1 MEDQGIIVLFFKR
14 SEQAIEETDKKYG
27 GYCYSI
33 AYNILS
39 NREDSEES
47 VSDTYLAAWNT
58 IPPRRPNFLNA
69 FLAKMTRHISI
80 DRWRKLSAKKRG
92 GGEII
97 LALDELE
104 ECVDTHNVET
114 ELAKKELT
122 RVLNAFL
129 SYHAEQN
136 PHTSQRKQNCPEHRS
151 GQGPT
156 ADPGTAPRA
165 EPPRFLWQA
174 GCCWISQSA
183 PRCSRG

>member
-1 MEDQGIIVLFFKR
+1 MEDQGIIALFFER

-80 DRWRKLSAKKRG
+80 DRWRKRSAQKRG
-92 GGEII
+92 GGEML
-97 LALDELE
+97 LALEELE
-104 ECVDTHNVET
+104 ECADTQNVEN
-114 ELAKKELT
+114 ELTKKELT
-122 RVLNAFL
+122 RILNVFL
-129 SYHAEQN
+129 S
-136 PHTSQRKQNCPEHRS
+136 SLPETERNVFLCRYWYLDSIQTIAQVS
-151 GQGPT
+151 G
-156 ADPGTAPRA
+156 
-165 EPPRFLWQA
+165 F
-174 GCCWISQSA
+174 SQSKVTSMLH
-183 PRCSRG
+183 RLRGKLRKTLSQEGYV

>member
-1 MEDQGIIVLFFKR
+1 MEDQGIIALFFER

-58 IPPRRPNFLNA
+58 IPPRRPSFLNA

-97 LALDELE
+97 LALEELE
-104 ECVDTHNVET
+104 DCVDTHNVET

-129 SYHAEQN
+129 S
-136 PHTSQRKQNCPEHRS
+136 SLPETERNVFLCRYWYLDSIADISERFAITESKVKTTLCRCRS
-151 GQGPT
+151 RLREHLEKGGYT
-156 ADPGTAPRA
+156 
-165 EPPRFLWQA
+165 L
-174 GCCWISQSA
+174 
-183 PRCSRG
+183 

>member
-1 MEDQGIIVLFFKR
+1 MEDQGIIALFFKR

-47 VSDTYLAAWNT
+47 VSDTFLAAWNT

-80 DRWRKLSAKKRG
+80 DRWRKLSAQKRG

-97 LALDELE
+97 LALEELE
-104 ECVDTHNVET
+104 DCVDRSNVET

-129 SYHAEQN
+129 SSLPETERNVFLCRYWYLDSISAICEQF
-136 PHTSQRKQNCPEHRS
+136 
-151 GQGPT
+151 GY
-156 ADPGTAPRA
+156 
-165 EPPRFLWQA
+165 
-174 GCCWISQSA
+174 SQSKVKVMLHRTRKA
-183 PRCSRG
+183 LHNCLVSEEYVL